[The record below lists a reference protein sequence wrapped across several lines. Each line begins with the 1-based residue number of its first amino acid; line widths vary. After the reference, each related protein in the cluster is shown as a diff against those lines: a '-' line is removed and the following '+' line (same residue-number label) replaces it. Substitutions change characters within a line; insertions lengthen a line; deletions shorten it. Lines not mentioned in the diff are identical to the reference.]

1 MKIETAVPP
10 PEREF
15 GFWAKLAEKMPMGAS
30 VAVESVEDARSL
42 CRAIRNHGTGKPTY
56 KKQKK
61 GYRVWKLEG

>member
-1 MKIETAVPP
+1 MRIDKDVPP

-15 GFWAKLAEKMPMGAS
+15 GFWAKIAAKMPVGAS
-30 VAVESVEDARSL
+30 CPVDNLVDARSL
-42 CRAIRNHGTGKPTY
+42 CRAIRNQGDGKPTY